1 MEVRSN
7 IMSYKIYI
15 LIAAVLI
22 GAAFFA
28 WQIFGYKTPEPKYT
42 IVKAEGPIQIRSYP
56 EILVAEVSVQG
67 ERYVA
72 INNGFRILA
81 DFIFGNNSGKQKIT
95 MTAPVIQQGAKIA
108 MTAPVIQQQ
117 AGDGWVVRFVMPDT
131 YTKDTLPKPNNP
143 DIAIITVP
151 ATEYAAVTFS
161 GRNTDSNIQD
171 HLQILLNY
179 INEHHLKAVGNPIMA
194 FYNPPWI
201 MPFLR
206 RNEIMLELRK

>member
-1 MEVRSN
+1 
-7 IMSYKIYI
+7 MSYKMYI
-15 LIAAVLI
+15 LVAVVVI
-22 GAAFFA
+22 VAAFFA

-42 IVKAEGPIQIRSYP
+42 IVKAEGSIQIRNYP
-56 EILVAEVSVQG
+56 ELLVAEVNVQG
-67 ERYVA
+67 ERYLA

-81 DFIFGNNSGKQKIT
+81 DFIFGNNAGNQKIA

-117 AGDGWVVRFVMPDT
+117 AGDGWVVRFVMPDS
-131 YTKDTLPKPNNP
+131 YTKNTLPKPNNSE
-143 DIAIITVP
+143 IKIFSIP
-151 ATEYAAVTFS
+151 ATEYAAITFS

-171 HLQILLNY
+171 HLQVLLNY

>member
-1 MEVRSN
+1 
-7 IMSYKIYI
+7 MSYKIYI
-15 LIAAVLI
+15 LIIVAAVMI
-22 GAAFFA
+22 AAFFA
-28 WQIFGYKTPEPKYT
+28 WQIFGYQTPEPKYT
-42 IVKAEGPIQIRSYP
+42 IIKAEGSIQIRNYP
-56 EILVAEVSVQG
+56 ELLVAEVSVQG

-81 DFIFGNNSGKQKIT
+81 DFIFGNNAGNTKIA

-131 YTKDTLPKPNNP
+131 YTKDTLPKPNNA

-179 INEHHLKAVGNPIMA
+179 INTHHLKAIGNPIMA